1 MQASRREDLIVQA
14 LRESALGLG
23 EGGGKERLAP
33 VHWPD
38 ERRLQGR
45 IRTRGIL
52 RTIALPVTC

>member
-38 ERRLQGR
+38 ERRLQAGASAR
-45 IRTRGIL
+45 
-52 RTIALPVTC
+52 AAF

>member
-1 MQASRREDLIVQA
+1 
-14 LRESALGLG
+14 LG

-38 ERRLQGR
+38 ERRLQAGASAR
-45 IRTRGIL
+45 AGIL